1 MDAINKIYS
10 SVSQTVST
18 LSAVFLGNPLTKDYD
33 IAEHIGSAGTELVWK
48 IYTGSKRT
56 TKEVASIFV
65 FDKKQLELF
74 TKDEREEICEN
85 IRRGVVQLTK
95 IRHPQVL
102 TVQHAM
108 EESRDTIAFATEP
121 VVASL
126 ANLLGNTTNVS
137 NTGLLAEYKLS
148 EFDTKFGI
156 FELIKGIRFL
166 HDEVQLVH
174 RHLCTENIIVNKQGV
189 WKLFGFGFCWSK
201 RAPGTPVGNHPFK
214 SRLLGNPGS
223 KWTAPELILENT
235 CNDSTD
241 IYSLGIL
248 IYTIYTRENIPSPDA
263 SSDLYGYKQSVT
275 KLSNQGPPKLT
286 AIPESLRSEVKKMLS
301 VNPQARPTLQSL
313 TQISYFC
320 DQYVQCLDSLET
332 LFPKDNLEKSEF
344 YKRLATIIGDIPHR
358 VRLYRIL
365 PLLVKEFVNCSMIP
379 FVLTNILT
387 ITASC
392 TRAEYM
398 QHVSSH
404 LRPVMLLDEPVQIM
418 LIFFQNLDVLLKV
431 CPSEEIRASVL
442 PLVYKALESKSQ
454 QIQELCLSIIPSVVV
469 HLDKAT
475 IKGGLVPRIK
485 TLCSGT
491 NLVSV
496 RVKCLL
502 CLGQLAPKIDKWV
515 MIDDIVSYLPSVNC
529 REPAVIMAIV
539 GVYKISFNTDGLG
552 IPKDVLACKV
562 LPHLFPMTIVNGLS
576 LQQFNAIIALIK
588 EFTRKIEDEQGDKL
602 GSKAGSISSS
612 TSSSSLQ
619 EKQQSELQQSFG
631 SLGFGSGND
640 LYGDFMQSPAS
651 PVPKQTAQSTAQ
663 QQQQQQQQRKAGG
676 GPMKLQLKPLQAQ
689 SNLNWSVSPMATTAK
704 ENSNNYNLFTQQQ
717 QQQNASSTLQNKLHP
732 PPAIAMP
739 MMPAPAAA
747 APTASMASNMW
758 MNNNGSTGVTKR
770 LELTSSTNSS
780 SSNPYGQ
787 LQPLIPTPSQTGG
800 KASAKSAT
808 SPMLSKEDIMEF
820 LQK

>member
-1 MDAINKIYS
+1 MDAINKFYS

-18 LSAVFLGNPLTKDYD
+18 LSSVFLGNPLTKEYD
-33 IAEHIGSAGTELVWK
+33 IAEHIASAGSELVWK
-48 IYTGSKRT
+48 IYTGSKRS
-56 TKEVASIFV
+56 TKEPASIFV

-74 TKDEREEICEN
+74 TKDEREDICDN

-126 ANLLGNTTNVS
+126 ANLLGNTTNVA
-137 NTGLLAEYKLS
+137 NTGLLSEYKLT
-148 EFDTKFGI
+148 EFDTKFGL
-156 FELIKGIRFL
+156 FELLKGIQFL
-166 HDEVQLVH
+166 HDEAQLIH
-174 RHLCTENIIVNKQGV
+174 RNICTENIIVNKQGV

-201 RAPGTPVGNHPFK
+201 RTPGTPVMNHYFK
-214 SRLLGNPGS
+214 NRLLGNPGS
-223 KWTAPELILENT
+223 KWTAPELILENS
-235 CNDSTD
+235 CNESTD

-248 IYTIYTRENIPSPDA
+248 IYTIYSRENIPSPDA
-263 SSDLYGYKQSVT
+263 SMDLYGYKQSVT
-275 KLSNQGPPKLT
+275 KLSNQGPPKLN
-286 AIPESLRSEVKKMLS
+286 AVPDALRAEVKRMLN
-301 VNPQARPTLQSL
+301 VNPQSRPTLQSL

-320 DQYVQCLDSLET
+320 DNYVQCLDNLET

-344 YKRLATIIGDIPHR
+344 YKRLSQIIGEFPHR
-358 VRLYRIL
+358 LRLYRIL
-365 PLLVKEFVNCSMIP
+365 PSLVKEFVNCSMIP

-387 ITASC
+387 ITATC
-392 TRAEYM
+392 TQAEYM
-398 QHVSSH
+398 QHISSH

-431 CPSEEIRASVL
+431 CPSEEVRASVL

-454 QIQELCLSIIPSVVV
+454 QIQELCLSIIPSLVV
-469 HLDKAT
+469 HLEKPT
-475 IKGGLVPRIK
+475 IKSGLVPRIK
-485 TLCSGT
+485 ALCSGT

-502 CLGQLAPKIDKWV
+502 CLGQLATKIDKWV
-515 MIDDIVSYLPSVNC
+515 MIDDIVAYLPSVNC

-539 GVYKISFNTDGLG
+539 GVYKITFVTEGLG

-602 GSKAGSISSS
+602 GSKASVS
-612 TSSSSLQ
+612 TSTSNGSL
-619 EKQQSELQQSFG
+619 KQQSPMPNDVQQSFG
-631 SLGFGSGND
+631 GLNLGMD
-640 LYGDFMQSPAS
+640 VYGDFMQST
-651 PVPKQTAQSTAQ
+651 TATNNQPQ
-663 QQQQQQQQRKAGG
+663 QGQRT
-676 GPMKLQLKPLQAQ
+676 LTSPLQPAKPQ
-689 SNLNWSVSPMATTAK
+689 IPIQPSSTLNWTVPPVAMTAK
-704 ENSNNYNLFTQQQ
+704 ENSNKYNLFTQQQ
-717 QQQNASSTLQNKLHP
+717 NTSLLSSTSTSASTSAMQLRKKDTPLALLP
-732 PPAIAMP
+732 PPPQPAIAMP
-739 MMPAPAAA
+739 M
-747 APTASMASNMW
+747 
-758 MNNNGSTGVTKR
+758 STGPTVPSAWLNHNGPPMSSNVIAPKR
-770 LELTSSTNSS
+770 LESTATAAP
-780 SSNPYGQ
+780 NPYGQ
-787 LQPLIPTPSQTGG
+787 LQPLIPTPSTRDSG
-800 KASAKSAT
+800 KSSS

>member
-33 IAEHIGSAGTELVWK
+33 IAEHIGSAGTEFVWK
-48 IYTGSKRT
+48 IYTGSKRS
-56 TKEVASIFV
+56 TKEPASIFV
-65 FDKKQLELF
+65 FDKKQLEPF

-137 NTGLLAEYKLS
+137 NTGLLSDYKLS

-156 FELIKGIRFL
+156 FELVKGIQFL
-166 HDEVQLVH
+166 HDEAQLVH
-174 RHLCTENIIVNKQGV
+174 RHLCTENIIVNRQGV
-189 WKLFGFGFCWSK
+189 WKLFGFGYCWSK
-201 RAPGTPVGNHPFK
+201 RAPGTPVANHYFK
-214 SRLLGNPGS
+214 SRLLGNPAS
-223 KWTAPELILENT
+223 KWTAPELILENS

-248 IYTIYTRENIPSPDA
+248 IYTIYSRDNIPSPDA

-286 AIPESLRSEVKKMLS
+286 AIPETLRSEVKKMLS

-313 TQISYFC
+313 IQISYFC
-320 DQYVQCLDSLET
+320 DNYVQCLDNLET

-344 YKRLATIIGDIPHR
+344 YKRLAHIIGDFPHR

-398 QHVSSH
+398 QHISSH

-418 LIFFQNLDVLLKV
+418 LIFFQNLEVLLKV
-431 CPSEEIRASVL
+431 CPSEEIRVSVL
-442 PLVYKALESKSQ
+442 PLVYKALESKAQ

-469 HLDKAT
+469 HLDKST
-475 IKGGLVPRIK
+475 IKSGLVPRIK

-502 CLGQLAPKIDKWV
+502 CLGQLATKIDKWV

-539 GVYKISFNTDGLG
+539 GVYKVSFSTDGLG

-588 EFTRKIEDEQGDKL
+588 EFTRKIEEEQGDKL
-602 GSKAGSISSS
+602 GSKTPMSSS
-612 TSSSSLQ
+612 ASSSSLQ
-619 EKQQSELQQSFG
+619 DKQSTPQQSEL
-631 SLGFGSGND
+631 GFGSSD
-640 LYGDFMQSPAS
+640 FYGDFMQSPTTATS
-651 PVPKQTAQSTAQ
+651 KAAPQPV
-663 QQQQQQQQRKAGG
+663 QQRPISS
-676 GPMKLQLKPLQAQ
+676 PMQLKPLQPQ
-689 SNLNWSVSPMATTAK
+689 TTLNWNVPPVATTAK
-704 ENSNNYNLFTQQQ
+704 ENSIKYNLFTQQQ
-717 QQQNASSTLQNKLHP
+717 NSSTMQNRTKDTPLALP

-739 MMPAPAAA
+739 MMSPAPM
-747 APTASMASNMW
+747 SSNMW
-758 MNNNGSTGVTKR
+758 TNSNGSSSLPTKK
-770 LELTSSTNSS
+770 LELTSTTNN
-780 SSNPYGQ
+780 NPYGQ
-787 LQPLIPTPSQTGG
+787 LQPLIPTPSQAG
-800 KASAKSAT
+800 KMSAKSST

>member
-33 IAEHIGSAGTELVWK
+33 IAEHIGSAGTEFVWK
-48 IYTGSKRT
+48 IYTGSKRS
-56 TKEVASIFV
+56 TKEAASIFV

-137 NTGLLAEYKLS
+137 NTGLLSEYKLS

-156 FELIKGIRFL
+156 YELIKGIQFL
-166 HDEVQLVH
+166 HDEAQLVH
-174 RHLCTENIIVNKQGV
+174 RHICTENIIVNKQGI
-189 WKLFGFGFCWSK
+189 WKLFGFGYCWNK
-201 RAPGTPVGNHPFK
+201 RVPGTPVANHYFK

-223 KWTAPELILENT
+223 KWTAPELILENS

-248 IYTIYTRENIPSPDA
+248 IYTIYSRENIPSPDA

-301 VNPQARPTLQSL
+301 VNPQTRPTLQSL
-313 TQISYFC
+313 IQISYFC
-320 DQYVQCLDSLET
+320 DNYVQCLDSLET

-344 YKRLATIIGDIPHR
+344 YKRLAHIIGDFPHR

-398 QHVSSH
+398 QHISSH

-431 CPSEEIRASVL
+431 CPSDEIRASVL

-454 QIQELCLSIIPSVVV
+454 QIQELCLSIIPAVVV
-469 HLDKAT
+469 HLDKST
-475 IKGGLVPRIK
+475 IKSGLVPRIK

-502 CLGQLAPKIDKWV
+502 CLGQLAAKIDKWV

-539 GVYKISFNTDGLG
+539 GVYKVSFTTDGLG

-562 LPHLFPMTIVNGLS
+562 LPHLFPMTIVNGLT

-588 EFTRKIEDEQGDKL
+588 EFTRKIEEEQGDKL
-602 GSKAGSISSS
+602 GSSKSSVSSS

-619 EKQQSELQQSFG
+619 EKQLQQSDLQQSMG
-631 SLGFGSGND
+631 NLGFGSSD
-640 LYGDFMQSPAS
+640 LYGDFMQSPTMPTNRAAQ
-651 PVPKQTAQSTAQ
+651 PVQ
-663 QQQQQQQQRKAGG
+663 QQTQQRTVTS
-676 GPMKLQLKPLQAQ
+676 PLQPQIPQLKPLQPQ
-689 SNLNWSVSPMATTAK
+689 TTLNWSVPAVATTAK
-704 ENSNNYNLFTQQQ
+704 ENSIKQNLFTQQQ
-717 QQQNASSTLQNKLHP
+717 HSGPMQLRKKDP
-732 PPAIAMP
+732 PLALPAPAIAMP
-739 MMPAPAAA
+739 MPVAP
-747 APTASMASNMW
+747 MGSNMW
-758 MNNNGSTGVTKR
+758 MNGNGPPATKK
-770 LELTSSTNSS
+770 LELTSPTNN
-780 SSNPYGQ
+780 NPYGQ
-787 LQPLIPTPSQTGG
+787 LQPLIPTPSQTSQT
-800 KASAKSAT
+800 SAKSST

>member
-1 MDAINKIYS
+1 MDAINKFYT

-18 LSAVFLGNPLTKDYD
+18 LSSVFSGNPLTKEYD
-33 IAEHIGSAGTELVWK
+33 IAEHIGSAGSELVWK
-48 IYTGSKRT
+48 IYTGSKRS
-56 TKEVASIFV
+56 TKEAASIFA

-121 VVASL
+121 VVASV
-126 ANLLGNTTNVS
+126 ANLLGNTANVS
-137 NTGLLAEYKLS
+137 NSGLLAEYKLS
-148 EFDTKFGI
+148 EFDIKYGV
-156 FELIKGIRFL
+156 FELIKGIQFL
-166 HDEVQLVH
+166 HDEAQLIH
-174 RHLCTENIIVNKQGV
+174 RNICTENIVVNRQGV

-201 RAPGTPVGNHPFK
+201 RTPGAPVMNHYFK
-214 SRLLGNPGS
+214 NRLLGNPGS
-223 KWTAPELILENT
+223 KWTAPELILENS
-235 CNDSTD
+235 CNESTD

-248 IYTIYTRENIPSPDA
+248 IYTIYSRENIPSPDA
-263 SSDLYGYKQSVT
+263 SMDLYGYKQSVT
-275 KLSNQGPPKLT
+275 KLSNQGPSKLN
-286 AIPESLRSEVKKMLS
+286 AVPEVLRGEVKRMLS
-301 VNPQARPTLQSL
+301 VNPQSRPTLQSL
-313 TQISYFC
+313 VQISYFC
-320 DQYVQCLDSLET
+320 DNYVQCLDNLET

-344 YKRLATIIGDIPHR
+344 YKRLSQIIGEFPHR

-365 PLLVKEFVNCSMIP
+365 PSLVKEFVNCSMIP

-392 TRAEYM
+392 TQAEYM
-398 QHVSSH
+398 QHISSH

-431 CPSEEIRASVL
+431 CPSEEVRASVL

-454 QIQELCLSIIPSVVV
+454 QIQELCLSIIPSLVV
-469 HLDKAT
+469 HLEKPT
-475 IKGGLVPRIK
+475 IKAGLVPRIK

-502 CLGQLAPKIDKWV
+502 CLGQLATKIDKWV
-515 MIDDIVSYLPSVNC
+515 MIDDIVAFLPSVNC

-539 GVYKISFNTDGLG
+539 GVYKISFATEGLG

-576 LQQFNAIIALIK
+576 LQQFNAIISLIK

-602 GSKAGSISSS
+602 GSKTPISASAS
-612 TSSSSLQ
+612 NGSLQ
-619 EKQQSELQQSFG
+619 EKQKSALQNDLQQSFG
-631 SLGFGSGND
+631 SLGMD
-640 LYGDFMQSPAS
+640 AYGDFMQSTTTPQQTQRTLTS
-651 PVPKQTAQSTAQ
+651 PMQLAKPQQPIQHSST
-663 QQQQQQQQRKAGG
+663 
-676 GPMKLQLKPLQAQ
+676 
-689 SNLNWSVSPMATTAK
+689 LNWTVPPVTTTAK
-704 ENSNNYNLFTQQQ
+704 ENSNKFNLFAQQ
-717 QQQNASSTLQNKLHP
+717 QQQNVSPLSTSSSSTSSSSSSAMKLRKTDTPLALLP
-732 PPAIAMP
+732 PPAPAIAVP
-739 MMPAPAAA
+739 MATGPTVPSAWLSNLNGPTMLSNVTAP
-747 APTASMASNMW
+747 
-758 MNNNGSTGVTKR
+758 KK
-770 LELTSSTNSS
+770 LESSTIP
-780 SSNPYGQ
+780 NPYGQ
-787 LQPLIPTPSQTGG
+787 LQPLIPTPTQKTRDTG
-800 KASAKSAT
+800 KSSS

>member
-56 TKEVASIFV
+56 TKEAASIFV

-108 EESRDTIAFATEP
+108 EESRDTIAFAAEP

-166 HDEVQLVH
+166 HDEAQLVH
-174 RHLCTENIIVNKQGV
+174 RHLCTENIIVNKQGI

-201 RAPGTPVGNHPFK
+201 RGGSGSSVGNHPFK
-214 SRLLGNPGS
+214 NRLLGNPGS
-223 KWTAPELILENT
+223 KWTAPELILENS

-248 IYTIYTRENIPSPDA
+248 IYTIYTRESIPSPDA

-275 KLSNQGPPKLT
+275 KLSSQGPPKLT
-286 AIPESLRSEVKKMLS
+286 AIPESLRMEVKKMLS

-313 TQISYFC
+313 IQISYFC
-320 DQYVQCLDSLET
+320 DQYVQCLDSMET

-392 TRAEYM
+392 SRAEYM
-398 QHVSSH
+398 QHISSH

-469 HLDKAT
+469 HLDKST

-502 CLGQLAPKIDKWV
+502 CLGQLATKIDKWV

-539 GVYKISFNTDGLG
+539 GVYKVSFTTDGLG

-562 LPHLFPMTIVNGLS
+562 LPHLFPMTITSGLS
-576 LQQFNAIIALIK
+576 LQQFNAIISLIK
-588 EFTRKIEDEQGDKL
+588 EFTRKIEEEQGDKL
-602 GSKAGSISSS
+602 GSKSGTVSSS

-619 EKQQSELQQSFG
+619 EKQQSTSSQQQSELQQSFG
-631 SLGFGSGND
+631 SLSFGSGND
-640 LYGDFMQSPAS
+640 LYGDFMQSP
-651 PVPKQTAQSTAQ
+651 
-663 QQQQQQQQRKAGG
+663 
-676 GPMKLQLKPLQAQ
+676 
-689 SNLNWSVSPMATTAK
+689 MATNSNWNATTGVTAK

-717 QQQNASSTLQNKLHP
+717 QQQHQQQNSSSFAQGKSP
-732 PPAIAMP
+732 QPAIAMP
-739 MMPAPAAA
+739 MLSTTAP
-747 APTASMASNMW
+747 MASSTMW
-758 MNNNGSTGVTKR
+758 MSSNGATSGPMK
-770 LELTSSTNSS
+770 LTSPTNN
-780 SSNPYGQ
+780 SNPYGQ
-787 LQPLIPTPSQTGG
+787 LQPLIPTPSQAKSSG
-800 KASAKSAT
+800 KSAT

>member
-33 IAEHIGSAGTELVWK
+33 IAEHIGSAGTEFVWK
-48 IYTGSKRT
+48 IYTGSKRS
-56 TKEVASIFV
+56 TKEAASIFV

-137 NTGLLAEYKLS
+137 NTGLLSEYKLS

-156 FELIKGIRFL
+156 YELIKGIQFL
-166 HDEVQLVH
+166 HDEAQLVH
-174 RHLCTENIIVNKQGV
+174 RHICTENIIVNKQGI
-189 WKLFGFGFCWSK
+189 WKLFGFGYCWNK
-201 RAPGTPVGNHPFK
+201 RVPGTPVANHYFK
-214 SRLLGNPGS
+214 NRLLGNPGS
-223 KWTAPELILENT
+223 KWTAPELILENS

-248 IYTIYTRENIPSPDA
+248 IYTIYSRENIPSPDA

-275 KLSNQGPPKLT
+275 KLSNQGPPKLS
-286 AIPESLRSEVKKMLS
+286 AIPETLRSEVKKMLS

-313 TQISYFC
+313 IQISYFC
-320 DQYVQCLDSLET
+320 DNYVQCLDNLET

-344 YKRLATIIGDIPHR
+344 YKRLAHIIGDFPHR

-398 QHVSSH
+398 QHISSH

-442 PLVYKALESKSQ
+442 PLVYKALESKAQ

-469 HLDKAT
+469 HLDKST
-475 IKGGLVPRIK
+475 IKSGLVPRIK

-502 CLGQLAPKIDKWV
+502 CLGQLASKIDKWV

-539 GVYKISFNTDGLG
+539 GVYKISFTTDGLG

-562 LPHLFPMTIVNGLS
+562 LPHLFPMTIVNGLT

-602 GSKAGSISSS
+602 GSSKASVSSS

-619 EKQQSELQQSFG
+619 EKQSSSQQSDLQQSMG
-631 SLGFGSGND
+631 SLGFGGSD
-640 LYGDFMQSPAS
+640 MYGDFMQSPTMTTNRAS
-651 PVPKQTAQSTAQ
+651 QPAQ
-663 QQQQQQQQRKAGG
+663 QQTQPRTATSPLQPQI
-676 GPMKLQLKPLQAQ
+676 PQLKPLQPQ
-689 SNLNWSVSPMATTAK
+689 TTLNWNVPPVTTTAK
-704 ENSNNYNLFTQQQ
+704 ENSIKYNLFTQQQ
-717 QQQNASSTLQNKLHP
+717 HSGPMQLRNKDPPLALP
-732 PPAIAMP
+732 PPAIAIPMP
-739 MMPAPAAA
+739 VAPMGG
-747 APTASMASNMW
+747 SSMW
-758 MNNNGSTGVTKR
+758 MNGNGPSTTKK
-770 LELTSSTNSS
+770 LDLTSPTNN
-780 SSNPYGQ
+780 NPYGQ
-787 LQPLIPTPSQTGG
+787 LQPLIPTPSQTGQS
-800 KASAKSAT
+800 SAKSSS

>member
-1 MDAINKIYS
+1 MDAINKFYT

-18 LSAVFLGNPLTKDYD
+18 LSSVFLGNPLTKEYD
-33 IAEHIGSAGTELVWK
+33 IAEHIGSAGTEFIWK
-48 IYTGSKRT
+48 IYTGCKRS
-56 TKEVASIFV
+56 TKEPAAIFV

-85 IRRGVVQLTK
+85 VRRGVVQLTK

-126 ANLLGNTTNVS
+126 ANLLGNTTNVA

-148 EFDTKFGI
+148 EFETRFGV
-156 FELIKGIRFL
+156 FELLKGVRFL
-166 HDEVQLVH
+166 HDEAQLIH
-174 RHLCTENIIVNKQGV
+174 RNICTENIIVNRQGV
-189 WKLFGFGFCWSK
+189 WKLFGFGYCWSK
-201 RAPGTPVGNHPFK
+201 RPPAVPVTNHHFK
-214 SRLLGNPGS
+214 QRLLGNPAS
-223 KWTAPELILENT
+223 RWTAPELVLENS
-235 CNDSTD
+235 CNEATD

-248 IYTIYTRENIPSPDA
+248 IYTIHSRENIPTQDA

-275 KLSNQGPPKLT
+275 KLSNQGPARIT
-286 AIPESLRSEVKKMLS
+286 AVPETLRGEVKKMLN
-301 VNPQARPTLQSL
+301 VNPQTRPTIQSL
-313 TQISYFC
+313 LQISYFC
-320 DQYVQCLDSLET
+320 DTYVQCLDSLET

-344 YKRLATIIGDIPHR
+344 YKRLAQIIGDFPHR

-365 PLLVKEFVNCSMIP
+365 PSLVKEFVNCSMIP

-387 ITASC
+387 ITGSC

-398 QHVSSH
+398 QNISTH

-431 CPSEEIRASVL
+431 CPPEEIRVSIL
-442 PLVYKALESKSQ
+442 PLVYKALESKAQ
-454 QIQELCLSIIPSVVV
+454 QIQELCLSIIPSIIV
-469 HLDKAT
+469 HLDKTT

-485 TLCSGT
+485 TLCSST

-502 CLGQLAPKIDKWV
+502 CLGQLAPKIEKWV

-539 GVYKISFNTDGLG
+539 GVYKVAFTTEGIG

-562 LPHLFPMTIVNGLS
+562 LPHLFPMTIVNGLTV
-576 LQQFNAIIALIK
+576 QQFQAIISLIK
-588 EFTRKIEDEQGDKL
+588 EFTRKIEDEQGEKL
-602 GSKAGSISSS
+602 GGKLP
-612 TSSSSLQ
+612 TSASGSSLG
-619 EKQQSELQQSFG
+619 EKQNNGSDLQHSFG
-631 SLGFGSGND
+631 RLD
-640 LYGDFMQSPAS
+640 LSTTASDPYGDFMQSSSTSKPPILS
-651 PVPKQTAQSTAQ
+651 PT
-663 QQQQQQQQRKAGG
+663 QQRPINSA
-676 GPMKLQLKPLQAQ
+676 LQPTMQ
-689 SNLNWSVSPMATTAK
+689 SSGTLNWNVPSVTTTAK
-704 ENSNNYNLFTQQQ
+704 ENSNRYNNMLTQQQ
-717 QQQNASSTLQNKLHP
+717 SALSMPSSGKMDRPTAFSAQANTATFPMAGTGMGSAMVPHNWMAGNGPTLMSSGVTSPVLKAPDASSQ
-732 PPAIAMP
+732 
-739 MMPAPAAA
+739 
-747 APTASMASNMW
+747 
-758 MNNNGSTGVTKR
+758 
-770 LELTSSTNSS
+770 
-780 SSNPYGQ
+780 YGQ
-787 LQPLIPTPSQTGG
+787 LQPLIPLPTKTNQNSG
-800 KASAKSAT
+800 KSSVT

>member
-33 IAEHIGSAGTELVWK
+33 IAEHIGSAGTEFVWK
-48 IYTGSKRT
+48 IYTGSKRS
-56 TKEVASIFV
+56 TKEPASIFV
-65 FDKKQLELF
+65 FDKKQLESF

-137 NTGLLAEYKLS
+137 NMGLLAEYKLS

-156 FELIKGIRFL
+156 FELIKGIQFL
-166 HDEVQLVH
+166 HDEAQLVH
-174 RHLCTENIIVNKQGV
+174 RHLCTENIIVNRQGV

-201 RAPGTPVGNHPFK
+201 RAPGTPVANHYFK

-223 KWTAPELILENT
+223 KWTAPELILENS

-248 IYTIYTRENIPSPDA
+248 IYTIYSRDNIPSPDA
-263 SSDLYGYKQSVT
+263 SCDLYGYKQSVT

-286 AIPESLRSEVKKMLS
+286 AIPETLRAEVKKMLS
-301 VNPQARPTLQSL
+301 VNPQARPILQSL
-313 TQISYFC
+313 IQISYFC
-320 DQYVQCLDSLET
+320 DNYVQCLDNLET

-344 YKRLATIIGDIPHR
+344 YKRLAQIIGDFPHR

-398 QHVSSH
+398 QHISSH

-418 LIFFQNLDVLLKV
+418 LIFFQNLEVLLKV

-469 HLDKAT
+469 HLDKST
-475 IKGGLVPRIK
+475 IKSGLVPRIK

-502 CLGQLAPKIDKWV
+502 CLGQLASKIDKWV

-539 GVYKISFNTDGLG
+539 GVYKVSFTTDGLG

-588 EFTRKIEDEQGDKL
+588 EFTRKIEEEQGDKL
-602 GSKAGSISSS
+602 GSKTSISASA
-612 TSSSSLQ
+612 SSSSLQ
-619 EKQQSELQQSFG
+619 DKQSTPQQSESFG
-631 SLGFGSGND
+631 GSSSLGFGGSD
-640 LYGDFMQSPAS
+640 FYSDFMQSSTTATSKAAPQ
-651 PVPKQTAQSTAQ
+651 PV
-663 QQQQQQQQRKAGG
+663 QQR
-676 GPMKLQLKPLQAQ
+676 PISSPLQLKPLQAQ
-689 SNLNWSVSPMATTAK
+689 TTLNWNVPPVATTAK
-704 ENSNNYNLFTQQQ
+704 ENSIKYNLFTQQQ
-717 QQQNASSTLQNKLHP
+717 NSNTMQNRTKDTPLALP
-732 PPAIAMP
+732 PAPQPAIAMP
-739 MMPAPAAA
+739 MMSSAPM
-747 APTASMASNMW
+747 PSNMW
-758 MNNNGSTGVTKR
+758 MNSNGSSLTTKK
-770 LELTSSTNSS
+770 LELTSPANN
-780 SSNPYGQ
+780 NPYGQ
-787 LQPLIPTPSQTGG
+787 LQPLIPTPSQTSQT
-800 KASAKSAT
+800 SAKSSAS

>member
-1 MDAINKIYS
+1 MDAINKIYT

-18 LSAVFLGNPLTKDYD
+18 LSSVFLGNPLTKEYD
-33 IAEHIGSAGTELVWK
+33 IAEHIGSAGTEFVWK
-48 IYTGSKRT
+48 IYTGCKRS
-56 TKEVASIFV
+56 TKETASIFV

-137 NTGLLAEYKLS
+137 NMGLLSEYKLS
-148 EFDTKFGI
+148 EFDSKFGV
-156 FELIKGIRFL
+156 FELLKGIRFL
-166 HDEVQLVH
+166 HDEAQLVH
-174 RHLCTENIIVNKQGV
+174 RNICTENIIVNKQGV

-201 RAPGTPVGNHPFK
+201 RDPVAPVANHHFK
-214 SRLLGNPGS
+214 SRLLGSPNS

-235 CNDSTD
+235 CNESTD

-248 IYTIYTRENIPSPDA
+248 IYTVYSRDNIPSPDA
-263 SSDLYGYKQSVT
+263 SSNLYGYKQSVT
-275 KLSNQGPPKLT
+275 KLSNQGPSKIT
-286 AIPESLRSEVKKMLS
+286 SIPESLQGEVKRMLS
-301 VNPQARPTLQSL
+301 VNPQTRPTLQAL
-313 TQISYFC
+313 LQISYFC
-320 DQYVQCLDSLET
+320 DSYVQCLDNLET

-344 YKRLATIIGDIPHR
+344 YKRLSQIIGEFPHR
-358 VRLYRIL
+358 VRLHRIL
-365 PLLVKEFVNCSMIP
+365 PSLVKEFVNCSMIP

-392 TRAEYM
+392 SRAEYM
-398 QHVSSH
+398 QHISSH

-418 LIFFQNLDVLLKV
+418 LIFFQNLEVLLKV

-454 QIQELCLSIIPSVVV
+454 QIQELCLSVIPSVVV
-469 HLDKAT
+469 HLDKST

-502 CLGQLAPKIDKWV
+502 CLGQLATKIDKWV

-539 GVYKISFNTDGLG
+539 GVYKISFTTEGLG

-562 LPHLFPMTIVNGLS
+562 LPHLFPMTIANGLS
-576 LQQFNAIIALIK
+576 LQQFNAIIMLIK

-602 GSKAGSISSS
+602 GSKTTVSSS
-612 TSSSSLQ
+612 ASSNSLQ
-619 EKQQSELQQSFG
+619 DKQSTPQQSELQQSFSAMG
-631 SLGFGSGND
+631 LGTAD
-640 LYGDFMQSPAS
+640 PYGDFMQSTTNSQP
-651 PVPKQTAQSTAQ
+651 
-663 QQQQQQQQRKAGG
+663 QQRQPPIAA
-676 GPMKLQLKPLQAQ
+676 PAQPQIPQLKPLQPQ
-689 SNLNWSVSPMATTAK
+689 TTLNWNVPPVATTAK
-704 ENSNNYNLFTQQQ
+704 ENSNKYNLFTQQQ
-717 QQQNASSTLQNKLHP
+717 NSAVKPSSMVQQPLTLP
-732 PPAIAMP
+732 PPAIAVP
-739 MMPAPAAA
+739 MITAPMG
-747 APTASMASNMW
+747 SSMW
-758 MNNNGSTGVTKR
+758 MNSNGTTTGSMVKQAT
-770 LELTSSTNSS
+770 LISPT
-780 SSNPYGQ
+780 SNPYGQ
-787 LQPLIPTPSQTGG
+787 LQPLIPTPSQ
-800 KASAKSAT
+800 AKQVPTSS